1 MERREE
7 KEGGMIRTG
16 TLTLLAGLVAAAA
29 APAQTAHF
37 HWQPGRVLTYTV
49 SQVTTASEV
58 VEGTKVETTNKL
70 EETKRWQ
77 VLAVDAAGVATL
89 QLSLT
94 ALRVETTTPRGDV
107 LLFDSAQP
115 DKSDA
120 QLREQMGRYVGQPL
134 AVLRVD
140 GLGKVVEVKECKY
153 GPASRFE
160 SEPPF
165 VITLPGDGLKSG
177 QNWARSYQV
186 TLEPPQGTGE
196 KYQAA
201 QKYVCQSV
209 AAGAATLALTTVLD
223 TQPEALADRVPLLQV
238 QPEGEVVFD
247 TQLGLLRSAR
257 LHIDK
262 ELKGHQGENSSYHF
276 QSSYSEQYT
285 SNP

>member
-1 MERREE
+1 MRE
-7 KEGGMIRTG
+7 KEGGMMRTG
-16 TLTLLAGLVAAAA
+16 TWTLLAGLLMASAV
-29 APAQTAHF
+29 PAQTVRF
-37 HWQPGRVLTYTV
+37 RWQPGRVLTYNV

-58 VEGTKVETTNKL
+58 VEGNKVETTNKL
-70 EETKRWQ
+70 NESKRWH
-77 VLAVDAAGVATL
+77 VLAVDAAGVATV

-94 ALRVETTTPRGDV
+94 ALRVETTTPRGEN

-120 QLREQMGRYVGQPL
+120 QMREQLGRYVGQPL

-140 GLGKVVEVKECKY
+140 GLGQVIEVKECKY

-165 VITLPGDGLKSG
+165 VVTLPGDGLKTG
-177 QNWARSYQV
+177 QTWGRSYHV

-196 KYQAA
+196 KYSAA
-201 QKYVCQSV
+201 QKYVCRSV
-209 AAGAATLALTTVLD
+209 ENGTATVALTTLLD

-238 QPEGEVVFD
+238 QPEGDIVFD
-247 TQLGLLRSAR
+247 THIGLLRSAR

-276 QSSYSEQYT
+276 QSTYTEQYT
-285 SNP
+285 GNQ